1 MNSVFK
7 VLAIIS
13 FVIAAL
19 GLTAGIWSG
28 YNLFTLSKEASQN
41 RVITWHDN
49 SGPFTQTFT
58 DSKNV
63 LWARLADG
71 VQADQVAKPVC
82 SVTTADG
89 AQLEVKLENSK
100 YRLEEDDTVIV
111 GHVFP
116 SATTNATVNC
126 DTSAVAQVGI
136 SHVKDGSVAT
146 FFAIIFIPAGIALV
160 VGLMA
165 GVLFLIIGAIT
176 GKKAVRRY

>member
-1 MNSVFK
+1 M
-7 VLAIIS
+7 AIIS

-19 GLTAGIWSG
+19 GLAAGIWSG

-49 SGPFTQTFT
+49 SGPFTETFT

-100 YRLEEDDTVIV
+100 YRLEEDGTVIV
-111 GHVFP
+111 GHRV
-116 SATTNATVNC
+116 SLR
-126 DTSAVAQVGI
+126 
-136 SHVKDGSVAT
+136 HH
-146 FFAIIFIPAGIALV
+146 
-160 VGLMA
+160 
-165 GVLFLIIGAIT
+165 
-176 GKKAVRRY
+176 

>member
-19 GLTAGIWSG
+19 GLAAGIWSG

-49 SGPFTQTFT
+49 SGPFTETFT

-89 AQLEVKLENSK
+89 A
-100 YRLEEDDTVIV
+100 
-111 GHVFP
+111 P
-116 SATTNATVNC
+116 TTRFYC
-126 DTSAVAQVGI
+126 
-136 SHVKDGSVAT
+136 
-146 FFAIIFIPAGIALV
+146 P
-160 VGLMA
+160 
-165 GVLFLIIGAIT
+165 
-176 GKKAVRRY
+176 